1 MQERLLQLNDA
12 ISTNLVKQQE
22 QEAAIRVLEST
33 ENKQATEVVQATER
47 LERLEKDIQE
57 RLKAIQL
64 KEADQ
69 KTRVLQVENWSA
81 ALKALYS
88 AETIR
93 KSDEARGKEYQQ
105 QEKKLAKEV
114 EALKRQRET
123 LEKAQ
128 EDLAVLIEEQET
140 NKTALEQELADN
152 QATLT
157 VLKAEE
163 EQQAA
168 ARQAEQTALLANL
181 AQTPQLE
188 EAGGSTERS
197 AEGQQQAQ
205 QILLSAKEFLG
216 VPYVWGGTTPS
227 GFDCSGL
234 MQYVF
239 AKHGVTLPRVSQAQQ
254 AFARN
259 ISLSE
264 LRPGDLVF
272 WGQPA
277 YHVGLYMGDGY
288 FIHAPQPGRSSRSPM
303 SAGFPTKVREE
314 CWNDR
319 LSNSKA
325 VAGKL
330 AEYFSPPLFVLCEL
344 LHYGDYYDFCQCSL
358 TRAGEPPVFFKAG
371 GGFGGNP
378 SLLGLHHTTRG
389 VANDRKSIQGAGK
402 CRVCHLCLARCGLKA
417 ADPGIWVRL

>member
-1 MQERLLQLNDA
+1 MKKRLLGLVLLVLLLLIPSQGYGEPKEETEEAITDLQERLLQLNDA

-163 EQQAA
+163 EQQSA

-288 FIHAPQPGRSSRSPM
+288 FIHAPQPGEVIKITHVSWFPYQ
-303 SAGFPTKVREE
+303 SAGR
-314 CWNDR
+314 
-319 LSNSKA
+319 
-325 VAGKL
+325 
-330 AEYFSPPLFVLCEL
+330 VLE
-344 LHYGDYYDFCQCSL
+344 
-358 TRAGEPPVFFKAG
+358 
-371 GGFGGNP
+371 
-378 SLLGLHHTTRG
+378 
-389 VANDRKSIQGAGK
+389 
-402 CRVCHLCLARCGLKA
+402 
-417 ADPGIWVRL
+417 